1 MHSDKRKTQLD
12 SRQDLTLY
20 IENLFQRDEE
30 EVEIELLSEV
40 DETIYIPGVEPEA
53 NSTTTED
60 ESSGLS
66 NSPVWGQAPFE
77 CLLVKA
83 AGMKYMMPALSVSY
97 IERVNKK
104 IIRIPLEA
112 DSFHGVLTLRGQ
124 SVAVIDLFSL
134 ITEDMAEEK
143 ETSSQITSHH
153 IDHVMVMENSTYAL
167 ACDQISKMIT
177 LQAEDVRWNK
187 PNTGNPLYA
196 GIVKEH
202 LCPLINIDKLS
213 QRISTM
219 PFVKSL
225 SENNH

>member
-1 MHSDKRKTQLD
+1 MHIDKEKTQLD
-12 SRQDLTLY
+12 SRHDLTLY
-20 IENLFQRDEE
+20 IESLFQRDEE
-30 EVEIELLSEV
+30 EVEAELLSEA
-40 DETIYIPGVEPEA
+40 DETIAISSVIPEA
-53 NSTTTED
+53 NNTTTED
-60 ESSGLS
+60 EISELS
-66 NSPVWGQAPFE
+66 NIPVWGQAPFE

-83 AGMKYMMPALSVSY
+83 AGMNYMMPALSVSY

-112 DSFHGVLTLRGQ
+112 DSFHGVLTLREQ

-134 ITEDMAEEK
+134 ITEDITEEN
-143 ETSSQITSHH
+143 EVSSQITSHH

-177 LQAEDVRWNK
+177 LQAEDVRWSK

-202 LCPLINIDKLS
+202 LCPLINIDNLS

-219 PFVKSL
+219 PFVQSL